1 MQQLIEN
8 LAVDLRKN
16 FREMHRQLVNLDKRL
31 HAIEHARIHG
41 DAAITGVQARLD
53 REATI
58 DDLAAETKRV
68 MIAAG
73 KSYLKRKMDEPQSSS
88 APEIILAV
96 SDSLLSASPP
106 QPQPPLSP
114 LFPPLDGPPV
124 IRAAA
129 HQVTDNHH
137 RKPTPGTPPTMT
149 SPAPQHQLPAVQ
161 QALDDNQR
169 EPMLRTPPMATPPAA
184 RHRPP
189 SSRLPASP
197 ATAQQTQAPTTH
209 GRFLCP

>member
-1 MQQLIEN
+1 
-8 LAVDLRKN
+8 
-16 FREMHRQLVNLDKRL
+16 
-31 HAIEHARIHG
+31 
-41 DAAITGVQARLD
+41 LD

-129 HQVTDNHH
+129 APCLH
-137 RKPTPGTPPTMT
+137 RYAIV
-149 SPAPQHQLPAVQ
+149 APSHISYHELVYV
-161 QALDDNQR
+161 
-169 EPMLRTPPMATPPAA
+169 
-184 RHRPP
+184 
-189 SSRLPASP
+189 
-197 ATAQQTQAPTTH
+197 
-209 GRFLCP
+209 